1 MFSIRTLGGQRVT
14 EEELRAELGQ
24 RLRDRRSSQGR
35 TLASVAMQ
43 AGLSV
48 PYVANLENGRGNPT
62 LGSLHRLADALGI
75 RLSELLAEGDG
86 TAAGP
91 AALPESLAAFSR
103 GARFGQ
109 EVRRLAAEGK
119 VTPAEVRHKLLTAM
133 AAVPQPHRGLDEL
146 DWHRTLDALVLVLR
160 PR

>member
-1 MFSIRTLGGQRVT
+1 MT
-14 EEELRAELGQ
+14 EQELRVELGR
-24 RLRDRRSSQGR
+24 RLHARRVSQGR
-35 TLASVAMQ
+35 TLATVAMQ

-75 RLSELLAEGDG
+75 RLSELLAEPAG
-86 TAAGP
+86 TTAGP
-91 AALPESLAAFSR
+91 ALPGSLAEFSQ
-103 GARFGQ
+103 GARFRQ
-109 EVRRLAAEGK
+109 EARRLAAEQN
-119 VTPAEVRHKLLTAM
+119 VTPAEVRHQLLTAM

-146 DWHRTLDALVLVLR
+146 DWHRILDALVLVLR

>member
-1 MFSIRTLGGQRVT
+1 MT
-14 EEELRAELGQ
+14 EEALREELGRRLRA
-24 RLRDRRSSQGR
+24 RRSSQGR

-62 LGSLHRLADALGI
+62 LSSLHRLAGSLGI
-75 RLSELLAEGDG
+75 ALSELVAEG
-86 TAAGP
+86 AAP
-91 AALPESLAAFSR
+91 APEAALPTSLAEFSQ
-103 GARFGQ
+103 GTRFRQ
-109 EVRRLAAEGK
+109 EVRRLAAEGNA
-119 VTPAEVRHKLLTAM
+119 TPAQIRRQLLTAM

-146 DWHRTLDALVLVLR
+146 DWHRVLDALVLVLR

>member
-1 MFSIRTLGGQRVT
+1 MT
-14 EEELRAELGQ
+14 EQELRVELGR
-24 RLRDRRSSQGR
+24 RLHARRVSQGR
-35 TLASVAMQ
+35 TLATVAMQ

-75 RLSELLAEGDG
+75 GLSELLAEPGG
-86 TAAGP
+86 TTAGP
-91 AALPESLAAFSR
+91 ALPGSLAEFSQ
-103 GARFGQ
+103 GARFRQ
-109 EVRRLAAEGK
+109 EARRLAAEQE
-119 VTPAEVRHKLLTAM
+119 VTPAEVRHQLLTAM

-146 DWHRTLDALVLVLR
+146 DWHRILDALVLVLR